1 MEASNSIE
9 LTAKPAEVVAGKKG
23 FREVVAV
30 LARWVLGGVFIY
42 MGLVKVLQPEDFL
55 KLVREYEVVSNPYVL
70 NVIAAALPWFEVFCG
85 ILLVAGVAV
94 RGTALVAAGLLLPF
108 TLMVVKRAMDIAAG
122 GSPFCDIRFDCG
134 CGNGEVLICY
144 KLIEN
149 SALFFVAL
157 WLIAGYGKRFSL
169 RFNLL

>member
-1 MEASNSIE
+1 MEASN
-9 LTAKPAEVVAGKKG
+9 TAEMLKPAQQAAGKTN

-42 MGLVKVLQPEDFL
+42 MGFAKVVHPEEFL
-55 KLVREYEVVSNPYVL
+55 KLVREYEVVRNPYAL
-70 NVIAAALPWFEVFCG
+70 NLIAATLPWFEIFCG
-85 ILLVAGVAV
+85 VLLLAGVAV
-94 RGTALVAAGLLLPF
+94 RGTALVAAGLLFPF
-108 TLMVVKRAMDIAAG
+108 SLMVLKRALDIAAG

-157 WLIAGYGKRFSL
+157 WLMAGYGKRLSL
-169 RFNLL
+169 RFNLV

>member
-1 MEASNSIE
+1 MEASNIAE
-9 LTAKPAEVVAGKKG
+9 VLKPAQQAASKYC

-42 MGLVKVLQPEDFL
+42 MGFAKVVHPEDFL
-55 KLVREYEVVSNPYVL
+55 KLVREYEVVRNPYVL
-70 NVIAAALPWFEVFCG
+70 NVIAATLPWFEIFCG
-85 ILLVAGVAV
+85 VLLLAGVAV

-108 TLMVVKRAMDIAAG
+108 SLMVLKRALDIAAG
-122 GSPFCDIRFDCG
+122 GSHFCDIRFDCG

-157 WLIAGYGKRFSL
+157 WLMAGYGKRLSL
-169 RFNLL
+169 RFNLV